1 MRTRIAGGLFV
12 SHLRSETDL
21 KSHNKKRKPF
31 RFSLDVSFSSP
42 TTVDKHTK
50 ISSEE
55 ISDGREY
62 SLLFLYVKV
71 VVSCKVV
78 GLYGARR
85 RLTNWQDTLF

>member
-1 MRTRIAGGLFV
+1 MSIEHLVLLALILYGV
-12 SHLRSETDL
+12 SQI
-21 KSHNKKRKPF
+21 
-31 RFSLDVSFSSP
+31 
-42 TTVDKHTK
+42 KHTK

>member
-1 MRTRIAGGLFV
+1 MKYSMGKCALGITKNPSIDDFFSGLPI
-12 SHLRSETDL
+12 RS
-21 KSHNKKRKPF
+21 
-31 RFSLDVSFSSP
+31 SLDVSFSSP